1 MDNKISLHPI
11 AEEKFSVVY
20 SRFTTDVEWFR
31 TKKGEYYYS
40 YIRGLRKDYLKR
52 AIITLGYASDAKA
65 VDIYKINA
73 ADLIQL
79 RGVGRCVVEYF
90 KLFQE
95 WFEEKAALKKRFVWL
110 LVEEMRFYHYSATS
124 VLNIY
129 DSEEK
134 ALGALG
140 TAQMDQIHA
149 IEDGDDDNFS
159 DGYEVTFLED
169 GEHSIEFFDK
179 ENGSYIRLYVLK
191 REVH

>member
-1 MDNKISLHPI
+1 MNNKISLHSI
-11 AEEKFSVVY
+11 TEEKFSVVY
-20 SRFTTDVEWFR
+20 SRFTTDEEWFR
-31 TKKGEYYYS
+31 NKEGEYYYS
-40 YIRGLRKDYLKR
+40 YIRGLRKDFLKR
-52 AIITLGYASDAKA
+52 AIETLGYTSDTKA
-65 VDIYKINA
+65 IDVYNINI
-73 ADLIQL
+73 ADLVQL
-79 RGVGRCVVEYF
+79 KGVGRCVVEYF

-95 WFEEKAALKKRFVWL
+95 WFEEKAALEKRSVWL
-110 LVEEMRFYHYSATS
+110 LVEEARFYHYSATS
-124 VLNIY
+124 VLDIY

-149 IEDGDDDNFS
+149 IENGDDNFS

-179 ENGSYIRLYVLK
+179 ENGSYIRLYILK